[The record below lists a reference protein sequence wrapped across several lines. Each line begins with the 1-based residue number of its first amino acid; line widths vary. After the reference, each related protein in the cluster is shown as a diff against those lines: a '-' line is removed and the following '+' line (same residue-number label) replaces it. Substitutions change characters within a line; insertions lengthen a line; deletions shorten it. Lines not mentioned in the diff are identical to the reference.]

1 MMFKYTPLLFG
12 IFLLSAQHASAEVI
26 SITDPRYEVAN
37 DPSGV
42 VRPTRGMSMNA
53 VSNYYGEP
61 AKKSSAVGEPP
72 ITRWTY
78 PHFVVFFEY
87 STVIHSVVPH
97 QE

>member
-1 MMFKYTPLLFG
+1 MFKYTPLVASLF
-12 IFLLSAQHASAEVI
+12 ILSAQLVNAEVI
-26 SITDPRYEVAN
+26 SITDPAYQVAN

-53 VSNYYGEP
+53 VSNYYGQP
-61 AKKSSAVGEPP
+61 ATKSAAVGVPP

-78 PHFVVFFEY
+78 PHFVVFFEH

-97 QE
+97 NK